1 MDMEDQDIDHDM
13 IAYELL
19 QMQNESYW
27 LIKTEVPTVCKR
39 VKRILNKCIDF
50 LKPLEPVTEQEED
63 KDKDAEQQDKGGV
76 SSPNITSTTTKKKE
90 EEIEDFEVLTGV
102 EIQEDTNEVL
112 KDSSK
117 RFETLE
123 GSRGIVNLNGW
134 MVDSQEFVIKFLKQP
149 HHKSNQPIPTYKTSI
164 QKENPWR
171 IQQIQ
176 NSYNHLGFIIAE
188 LDNIISF
195 SENFVPPSIYNL
207 PTNGNVDNNENSNS
221 SNNSNSSKIND
232 SMTGMITSTTD
243 DNASTTSTTSTTNL
257 NQSNEYINAAV
268 APPLSSSQ
276 TFIPTPN
283 NIKAIQ
289 NSSVVRSP
297 ELISLV
303 ENIKSISEWL
313 SMAKEELLL
322 PSRNIF
328 PSTLYLP
335 NVLQPPL
342 PFEINVDISLS
353 NCDLLISIHELQ
365 ISSVESTPSSSSRFS
380 PNNDNSPSKFLRRS
394 STTITSNNS
403 TALSSSS
410 SSLPSSQSNTPSK
423 SSPIH
428 SSAHHNNQSSQNLS
442 NGKGDQNNSGMGQRN
457 SSNPN
462 LLSLSTGNI
471 SVNGNGSLSPTSSS
485 LALHHHHHH
494 QHHNHLYHGDN
505 GETLYTPDYMKK
517 PFQTNKGGSLQWIN
531 VINHT
536 EARIPMRQLSDSFA
550 LLTSAYD
557 KLADLSEKFMV
568 ISNIN

>member
-1 MDMEDQDIDHDM
+1 MMEEDNDMDHDM
-13 IAYELL
+13 VAYELL

-50 LKPLEPVTEQEED
+50 LKPLELPTTDEEED
-63 KDKDAEQQDKGGV
+63 KNKTEKDKNPLLNTATGTTTTTT
-76 SSPNITSTTTKKKE
+76 TSTTTKKKE
-90 EEIEDFEVLTGV
+90 EELEDFEVLSGV

-123 GSRGIVNLNGW
+123 GSRGVVNLNGW
-134 MVDSQEFVIKFLKQP
+134 MVDSQEFIIKFLKQSH
-149 HHKSNQPIPTYKTSI
+149 HHKSNQPIPLYKTSI

-188 LDNIISF
+188 LDNIIAF
-195 SENFVPPSIYNL
+195 SENFVPPPIY
-207 PTNGNVDNNENSNS
+207 PM
-221 SNNSNSSKIND
+221 SNNNN
-232 SMTGMITSTTD
+232 
-243 DNASTTSTTSTTNL
+243 NNNVNSTTNDTTTTDTIT
-257 NQSNEYINAAV
+257 NIDDTTSSQSSQQINLTQSSEYIPTVPA
-268 APPLSSSQ
+268 PLSSSQ
-276 TFIPTPN
+276 GFIIPTPS

-322 PSRNIF
+322 PSRNVF
-328 PSTLYLP
+328 PTTLYLP

-365 ISSVESTPSSSSRFS
+365 ISSVESNPSRFS
-380 PNNDNSPSKFLRRS
+380 PNSTNNDSPSKFLRRS
-394 STTITSNNS
+394 SAS
-403 TALSSSS
+403 TASSSSLTQSS

-428 SSAHHNNQSSQNLS
+428 SSSHHNNHHHHNNNNNHQQQQQQQHQHQSQN
-442 NGKGDQNNSGMGQRN
+442 GKTLTVGDNPGSSMGTRN
-457 SSNPN
+457 TSNPN
-462 LLSLSTGNI
+462 LLSLSQGSI
-471 SVNGNGSLSPTSSS
+471 SNTAVNGSLSPNSSS
-485 LALHHHHHH
+485 LNL
-494 QHHNHLYHGDN
+494 LD
-505 GETLYTPDYMKK
+505 GETLQTPDYMKK